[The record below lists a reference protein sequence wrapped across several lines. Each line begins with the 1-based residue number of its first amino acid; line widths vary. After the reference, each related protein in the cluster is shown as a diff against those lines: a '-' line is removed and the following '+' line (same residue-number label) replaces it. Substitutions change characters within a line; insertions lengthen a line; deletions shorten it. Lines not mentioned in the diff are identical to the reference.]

1 MKIRSSLAVL
11 YRLSSSHL
19 NPRPFSPLGFLPRT
33 IATAVMLIG
42 GTAGTIQ
49 PAAAQQGFGNF
60 FGYQQAPKRAV
71 RKKRP
76 PAAPAQA
83 SEAPAASKTGT
94 KKAEKAGPKGAI
106 VAVVSLPDQHINVY
120 DATGRIAHSRVSSG
134 VSGHRTPSG
143 VFSVIGKSRHHRSNI
158 YSGAPMPWM
167 QRITWSGIALHAG
180 VVPGYPASHGCIRLP
195 YSFAPQLYS
204 LTKLG
209 ARVIV
214 TTRDVTP
221 VDFSHALLPLPKMQ
235 PAPAN
240 QQQAAGDG
248 GIKLAAANAADAN
261 DTTAAAASHSDEANT
276 PKLLDPIAY
285 AGALRQRALAD
296 KSAADAVAK
305 TALDAAQAAGAE
317 ARQAVEAVEA
327 AQTELKAAETKLGD
341 ITALNIDTPD
351 QAGQSG
357 TTAPTTTA
365 SIASE
370 KSAAEAAVERART
383 ALAEAREHEAEKS
396 KAAFTTVE
404 SWKRAAETAEAAD
417 DLIAEATR
425 RRQQVSVFVSRKEG
439 RIFIRQDWKEVW
451 DAPVTIHDPERTLGT
466 HVYTAVDVEPDGSKV
481 HWTAITMPPEGAAAE
496 ARRGKSKGKDT
507 ARAAETASPSA
518 APETAAGALDRIE
531 LPEDARERIAEL
543 LWTGGSLIVSDH
555 PRSYEMGEYTDF
567 IVLTR

>member
-1 MKIRSSLAVL
+1 MKIRSPLAVL
-11 YRLSSSHL
+11 YRH
-19 NPRPFSPLGFLPRT
+19 FSTPHHPLFKPLDFLPRA
-33 IATAVMLIG
+33 IALGAALVLMG
-42 GTAGTIQ
+42 AMAGTVQ

-60 FGYQQAPKRAV
+60 FGYQNPPKRAV

-83 SEAPAASKTGT
+83 GSAAAASKATAA
-94 KKAEKAGPKGAI
+94 KAEKAGPKGALTAI
-106 VAVVSLPDQHINVY
+106 VSLPDQHINVY
-120 DATGRIAHSRVSSG
+120 DATGRIAHSRVSTG
-134 VSGHRTPSG
+134 VAGHRTPSG

-195 YSFAPQLYS
+195 YSFAPQLYG
-204 LTKLG
+204 LTKIG

-235 PAPAN
+235 PAPAP
-240 QQQAAGDG
+240 QQEAAGETAV
-248 GIKLAAANAADAN
+248 KLASADAATAS
-261 DTTAAAASHSDEANT
+261 DTTAAAAGHGDEASA
-276 PKLLDPIAY
+276 PKLLDPISY

-296 KSAADAVAK
+296 KSAADAMAK
-305 TALDAAQAAGAE
+305 SALDAAQAAGAE
-317 ARQAVEAVEA
+317 ARQAAEAVETA
-327 AQTELKAAETKLGD
+327 ETELKAAETKLD
-341 ITALNIDTPD
+341 DVTARAAGASDQADAGAATPD
-351 QAGQSG
+351 
-357 TTAPTTTA
+357 TTA

-370 KSAAEAAVERART
+370 KSTAEAAVEQARG
-383 ALAEAREHEAEKS
+383 ALSAAREHEAEKS
-396 KAAFTTVE
+396 KAAFAAVE
-404 SWKRAAETAEAAD
+404 AWKRAAETAEAAD

-425 RRQQVSVFVSRKEG
+425 RRQQVSVFVSKKEG

-451 DAPVTIHDPERTLGT
+451 DAPVTIRDPERPLGT
-466 HVYTAVDVEPDGSKV
+466 HVYTAVDVAPDGSNV
-481 HWTAITMPPEGAAAE
+481 HWTAITMPPEGAAAP
-496 ARRGKSKGKDT
+496 RRGKSKGKD
-507 ARAAETASPSA
+507 AASDEAAQSSA

-531 LPEDARERIAEL
+531 LPEEARERIAEL

>member
-1 MKIRSSLAVL
+1 VL
-11 YRLSSSHL
+11 YRL
-19 NPRPFSPLGFLPRT
+19 FSTHCAHPLFRSPGFLPRT
-33 IATAVMLIG
+33 VAITSAALALMV
-42 GTAGTIQ
+42 GTAGTLQ

-60 FGYQQAPKRAV
+60 FGYQKPPKRAV

-76 PAAPAQA
+76 PVAPAQA
-83 SEAPAASKTGT
+83 GNGAAASKATNAKT
-94 KKAEKAGPKGAI
+94 EKPGPKGAL

-120 DATGRIAHSRVSSG
+120 DATGRIVHSRVSTG
-134 VSGHRTPSG
+134 VAGHRTPSG

-195 YSFAPQLYS
+195 YSFAPQLYA
-204 LTKLG
+204 LTKIG

-214 TTRDVTP
+214 TSRDVAP
-221 VDFSHALLPLPKMQ
+221 ADFSHALLPLPKMQ
-235 PAPAN
+235 PTPAN
-240 QQQAAGDG
+240 QQQAANEGAV
-248 GIKLAAANAADAN
+248 KLASADAADAS
-261 DTTAAAASHSDEANT
+261 DKTAAAANHSDETST

-296 KSAADAVAK
+296 KTAADAVAK
-305 TALDAAQAAGAE
+305 TALATAQTAGAE

-327 AQTELKAAETKLGD
+327 AEAVLKAAETKLGD
-341 ITALNIDTPD
+341 VTARAAATSD
-351 QAGQSG
+351 QADAQ
-357 TTAPTTTA
+357 APDTTA

-370 KSAAEAAVERART
+370 TSAAEADIERARD
-383 ALAEAREHEAEKS
+383 ALAEARAHEIEKS
-396 KAAFTTVE
+396 KAAFAAVE
-404 SWKRAAETAEAAD
+404 AWKRAAEAAQTAD

-425 RRQQVSVFVSRKEG
+425 RRQQVSVFVSKKEG

-451 DAPVTIHDPERTLGT
+451 DAPVTIRDPERPLGT
-466 HVYTAVDVEPDGSKV
+466 HVYTAVNVEPDGSKV
-481 HWTAITMPPEGAAAE
+481 HWTAVTMPPEGVGAE
-496 ARRGKSKGKDT
+496 ARRGKSKGKD
-507 ARAAETASPSA
+507 AAAEKTVQPSA